1 MKTLFALSLFTL
13 AVAAEKVL
21 RARTT
26 PSVQP
31 SDAGRDLPYEPKRYD
46 IDDLILQ

>member
-21 RARTT
+21 RTRTT
-26 PSVQP
+26 PPVQ
-31 SDAGRDLPYEPKRYD
+31 ANGTKGELPYEPKRYD